1 MSASNPGIGW
11 LVFVAICLLFLSFVL
26 LWAYI

>member
-1 MSASNPGIGW
+1 MSASNAGVGW
-11 LVFVAICLLFLSFVL
+11 LVFAAICLLFLSFAL